1 MTRHLLIGALG
12 GPNFGDEAIFSAWV
26 RTIRE
31 KDPAAE
37 IFCDG
42 YGLQNLTQYAKGV
55 ATVLRHEESLWMLS
69 ASMGAGDEKTSI
81 WAHIESELKREDV
94 AKDLAVRL
102 KALEGLRPDA
112 IHIIGGGYFNEL
124 WPANYAILFFAR
136 MLAWKTGAGLF
147 ASGLGLTPV
156 KTRNLEGLRGLL
168 STFDHVDVR
177 DPESYELFAG
187 LDEGRFSC
195 SGDDALLHLANGVI
209 SYPLRLLDEP
219 TLTICIQNDLF
230 PGDTAA
236 SGIFSDDLLRVLE
249 ERGIRKIVF
258 AIAMQGDVEG
268 PPAGLVESLDAS
280 GFAIEAVPP
289 FSLLEKGF
297 PVSPEGLVITSR
309 YHPHF
314 FCALSGIKGVALT
327 SIPYYDTKHKAVREM
342 GSNWPVLGG
351 EEEVSSLPAVVESL
365 WQQDEPSF
373 RGEAK
378 NGFIER
384 KRDVAAR
391 ILDRNA
397 DRDAF
402 PIDIAGTWE
411 GLLHSLEKERET
423 AREGEAQA
431 GQRERAL
438 QETIDKNHLEREQ
451 TQAELGQVRTEL
463 GQAHAEIEQA
473 HVELEKTHT
482 ELEQVRAELER
493 ARAEGAELK
502 DRLLL
507 VEKSRSWRWTAPLR
521 KLGTRR

>member
-31 KDPAAE
+31 RDPAAE

-69 ASMGAGDEKTSI
+69 ASMGAGDAEKSI

-94 AKDLAVRL
+94 AGDLADRL
-102 KALEGLRPDA
+102 KALEGFRPDA

-136 MLAWKTGAGLF
+136 MLAWKTGARLF

-156 KTRNLEGLRGLL
+156 NSRNLGGLRGLL

-177 DPESYELFAG
+177 DTESHELFAG

-195 SGDDALLHLANGVI
+195 SGDDALLHLRDGDI

-236 SGIFSDDLLRVLE
+236 SGILSDDLLRILE
-249 ERGIRKIVF
+249 ARGIRKIVY

-268 PPAGLVESLDAS
+268 PPAGQIESLNAA
-280 GFAIEAVPP
+280 GFTTETIPP

-297 PVSPEGLVITSR
+297 PVSSDGLVITSR

-327 SIPYYDTKHKAVREM
+327 SIPYYDTKHRAVREM

-351 EEEVSSLPAVVESL
+351 EEELSGLPAVVESL
-365 WQQDEPSF
+365 WQRDEPSF
-373 RGEAK
+373 RPEAK

-384 KRDVAAR
+384 KREIATR
-391 ILDRNA
+391 ILDRNSGK
-397 DRDAF
+397 DAF

-411 GLLHSLEKERET
+411 ELLHSLQRERGA
-423 AREGEAQA
+423 AREREAQA
-431 GQRERAL
+431 GERESAL
-438 QETIDKNHLEREQ
+438 RETIDRNQVEREQ
-451 TQAELGQVRTEL
+451 AQAELGQVRTEL
-463 GQAHAEIEQA
+463 GQAHAEREQ
-473 HVELEKTHT
+473 THA

-507 VEKSRSWRWTAPLR
+507 MEKSRSWRWTAPIR
-521 KLGTRR
+521 KLGARGSKT